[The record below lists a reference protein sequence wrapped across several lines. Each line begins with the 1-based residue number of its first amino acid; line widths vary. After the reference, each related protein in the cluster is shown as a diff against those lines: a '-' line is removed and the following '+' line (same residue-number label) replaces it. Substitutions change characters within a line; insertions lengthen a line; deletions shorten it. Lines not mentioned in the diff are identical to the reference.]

1 MRRWASLAALPLVI
15 AGCGGDSGDADPTT
29 GEPTPAM
36 QDEMPAEDSGGG
48 SGGGVVVQQQ
58 AAGTAL
64 ASVAGQEFT
73 FTMPGGV
80 ACSISEDTF
89 TFSYRIG
96 DNEVTLGGGA
106 NLYDDGWLGSIDLRV
121 ADPGGEPGPIA
132 YYPLLDEHG
141 DGIAID
147 GDSMSYSGPMLKQ
160 PANDGSLP
168 EPVDA
173 GDGVVSV
180 TC

>member
-1 MRRWASLAALPLVI
+1 MRRLALLAALALVI
-15 AGCGGDSGDADPTT
+15 AGCSGDSSDEEPSTESPSAVSQEDMSADDA
-29 GEPTPAM
+29 
-36 QDEMPAEDSGGG
+36 SGGS
-48 SGGGVVVQQQ
+48 SGGAVVQQQ

-64 ASVAGQEFT
+64 ASVEGLEYT

-80 ACSISEDTF
+80 ACSISEEAV

-121 ADPGGEPGPIA
+121 ANPSSEPGPIT
-132 YYPLLDEHG
+132 YYPDLGENG

-168 EPVDA
+168 EPVDV
-173 GDGVVSV
+173 GDGVISVS
-180 TC
+180 C